1 MKAVQTVV
9 MDLDRIQVEV
19 KTTKGMTQEEILEL
33 AKKEVINKLSE
44 AFPRFSYSIT
54 EGRTMSLEEA
64 KPGRI
69 VKSKLSGELAII
81 FAVKPSTKF
90 PVYVKSSRESYRALP
105 TAFELVTDPK
115 VINDVMFGKQFDF
128 MWHEGDTGYFLN
140 KNTVIPVV
148 VGTTTRGKTKVI
160 ALDVNSEGAYY
171 SLSESSMNRIY
182 ESKEDAQK
190 HLI

>member
-1 MKAVQTVV
+1 MKEVQTVV
-9 MDLDRIQVEV
+9 MDLARIQVEV
-19 KTTKGMTQEEILEL
+19 KSKEGMTQEEILEL

-44 AFPRFSYSIT
+44 AFPRFSYSIS
-54 EGRTMSLEEA
+54 EGITMSLEEA
-64 KPGRI
+64 KPGRV
-69 VKSKLSGELAII
+69 VKSKSNGELAII

-90 PVYVKSSRESYRALP
+90 PVYVRPSKESYRALP
-105 TAFELVTDPK
+105 SAFELVTDPSVVK
-115 VINDVMFGKQFDF
+115 EVMFGKQFDY
-128 MWHEGDTGYFLN
+128 MWQEGDTGYFSN

-148 VGTTTRGKTKVI
+148 IGTTTRGKTKVI